1 MMEYKRTILVVDD
14 DPDIVNQVQV
24 MLEAS
29 GYKVLTADSSRE
41 ALEIFNREKPD
52 AIVTDLMMEEMDSG
66 FMLNYHVKKTEH
78 GKKIPVIMMTAAAH
92 VTGYKFDAYTSDE
105 KDWLKCDALLNKPIS
120 IEELISKIE
129 SFYEVN

>member
-1 MMEYKRTILVVDD
+1 MEYKRTILVVDD